1 MSAFARLSLILGG
14 LLLAAGCASHS
25 APPAAVSLVGEWQVE
40 SLAGAAPLADAP
52 ITLNFMADGRVA
64 GQASCNRYFA
74 AYHQEGAALHIQSP
88 ASTMMACPPALMEQE
103 QRFLRQLEGVRAHR
117 MDAAGRLVL
126 ESADGA
132 EIVARRR

>member
-1 MSAFARLSLILGG
+1 
-14 LLLAAGCASHS
+14 
-25 APPAAVSLVGEWQVE
+25 
-40 SLAGAAPLADAP
+40 
-52 ITLNFMADGRVA
+52 
-64 GQASCNRYFA
+64 
-74 AYHQEGAALHIQSP
+74 
-88 ASTMMACPPALMEQE
+88 MMACPPALMEQE